1 MSCSSSDAAPERWTV
16 DSHDA
21 KLTIPYLGPEP
32 RPSRIWGIAFLGSC
46 AVAAMVFLVR
56 AALYL
61 RQSALEADLL
71 AHPGAAL
78 LDDATS
84 GTRQVSSFGPVVLV
98 VVAERAMLAGRVKK
112 APGAGLA
119 RATVGCASR
128 PR

>member
-46 AVAAMVFLVR
+46 AVAVMVFLVR

-71 AHPGAAL
+71 AHPGAAPRAEYL
-78 LDDATS
+78 EVMDRLSDLAFKAYRNLVYETPGFEQYFWESTVISEIAT
-84 GTRQVSSFGPVVLV
+84 
-98 VVAERAMLAGRVKK
+98 
-112 APGAGLA
+112 
-119 RATVGCASR
+119 
-128 PR
+128 